1 MMKKHEFTN
10 GELTEKAMEVY
21 SNSSFTFQRPG
32 YTYKGWTVVPTGDDV
47 TDIAPDRQN
56 KS

>member
-21 SNSSFTFQRPG
+21 SNSSFTFWENFRRISAQGTHTRVG
-32 YTYKGWTVVPTGDDV
+32 RLS
-47 TDIAPDRQN
+47 RQETT
-56 KS
+56 SQI

>member
-21 SNSSFTFQRPG
+21 SNSSFTFWEDG
-32 YTYKGWTVVPTGDDV
+32 AVLGAGVF
-47 TDIAPDRQN
+47 
-56 KS
+56 